1 MELRSTKNKIH
12 AIQEWP
18 TLKNVG
24 EVADVPVLEGLGV
37 EEKGSVAVAV
47 EETEREEEAAEG
59 KAFGGEV
66 GRRLLRLNMRGNDI
80 FRAAVGTMTVEKV
93 AYNLVNLKDQNSFNI
108 DHNASPTFSLKNNQ
122 SNLFEGPHE
131 FVVAAASLRPDC
143 PTRVLLVKQDIVR
156 FGPTPSRICPYRS
169 EPTVG
174 PNFPKRVFQV
184 GMLTITSLA
193 RYCPLWPTGPHGFVV
208 AATSLRP
215 DCPTRVL
222 LVKVSMHL

>member
-37 EEKGSVAVAV
+37 EEKGVAFWSGQKETWHLWLKRDCGFSVAVAV

-80 FRAAVGTMTVEKV
+80 FRAAVGTMTVGLWGGGNREGRSREGDGGRDQSTLV
-93 AYNLVNLKDQNSFNI
+93 ARQTKNRQLWRGRVDLVSK
-108 DHNASPTFSLKNNQ
+108 
-122 SNLFEGPHE
+122 G
-131 FVVAAASLRPDC
+131 
-143 PTRVLLVKQDIVR
+143 
-156 FGPTPSRICPYRS
+156 
-169 EPTVG
+169 
-174 PNFPKRVFQV
+174 
-184 GMLTITSLA
+184 
-193 RYCPLWPTGPHGFVV
+193 
-208 AATSLRP
+208 
-215 DCPTRVL
+215 
-222 LVKVSMHL
+222 